1 MTTYT
6 IAPQRT
12 DEHGINRDRF
22 TQEISSAYFDAL
34 DEFNSFAFQAAGDL
48 PEGTEFARGMDE
60 EGKPIK
66 IYRR

>member
-1 MTTYT
+1 MTDYT

-34 DEFNSFAFQAAGDL
+34 DEFNSFAFQPADDL